1 MTKFFFAY
9 FRNISFSFLMESF
22 NPNNNEDEL
31 IRLLLKRQSELNSL
45 LEVTRAINK
54 NTSTQ
59 VLVEMLEVIL
69 KNYLNVGTLRFL
81 IEKFGTYTCLSKY
94 GGTFEGNTALYKSSS
109 KLAKFKLPTRLT
121 NHKDPILANY
131 DYYIPIYHKSK
142 LLALALVGEFNTTEE
157 MLDNDLNFIQ
167 TLMNVIVVA
176 LENKK
181 LFRERI
187 EAERFQRE
195 MELAV
200 EVQNMLIPQRLHMEK
215 GFEIG
220 SRYLPHQNIG
230 GDYFDFIRLNDKEL
244 LWCVADV
251 SGKGISAALLMA
263 NFQASLRAWATVEED
278 LTTLVERL
286 NQIVLKITKGEKFIT
301 LFLARYNE
309 ETRRMA
315 YINAGHNPS
324 LLYLNGSV
332 IPLKFGTTM
341 IGVFDEL
348 PFLNQGEIDIEPQT
362 LILNYTDGL
371 LDYEPEDAPQWN
383 EEILHDLICEHGDMH
398 PDKLNQKLL
407 NESSML
413 VRSKPID
420 DITLLTI
427 RIL

>member
-1 MTKFFFAY
+1 
-9 FRNISFSFLMESF
+9 MESF
-22 NPNNNEDEL
+22 NPNNSEDEL

-69 KNYLNVGTLRFL
+69 KNYLAVGTLRFL
-81 IEKFGTYTCLSKY
+81 IEKFGSYAAVSKY
-94 GGTFEGNTALYKSSS
+94 GGEFEGNAILYKSCK
-109 KLAKFKLPTRLT
+109 KLNKFKLPTRLT
-121 NHKDPILANY
+121 DHKDPILATY
-131 DYYIPIYHKSK
+131 DYFIPSYHKSK
-142 LLALALVGEFNTTEE
+142 LLAFALVGDFNTTEE
-157 MLDNDLNFIQ
+157 MVDNDLAFIQ

-200 EVQNMLIPQRLHMEK
+200 EVQNMLIPQRLHMET
-215 GFEIG
+215 GVEIG

-230 GDYFDFIRLNDKEL
+230 GDYFDFMRLNEKEF
-244 LWCVADV
+244 LWCIADV

-263 NFQASLRAWATVEED
+263 NFQASLRAWATVED
-278 LTTLVERL
+278 NLTALIERL

-301 LFLARYNE
+301 LFLAKYNE
-309 ETRRMA
+309 ETRRMD

-324 LLYLNGSV
+324 ILYLNGQSAT
-332 IPLKFGTTM
+332 LQLGTTM

-348 PFLNQGEIDIEPQT
+348 PFLNQGQVDIEPGT
-362 LILNYTDGL
+362 LIFNYTDGL
-371 LDYEPEDAPQWN
+371 LDYEPEDAKVWN
-383 EEILHDLICEHGDMH
+383 EDILMEFLLENGDLH
-398 PDKLNQKLL
+398 PDKFNQKLL

-413 VRSKPID
+413 VKSKPID
-420 DITLLTI
+420 DITLLTL